1 MMITWIARDGKGS
14 ETIFVRIGVRWDE
27 MGIGKTDK
35 DGVGQEKTHG
45 GWDGV
50 GTVQCTMSLS
60 SKCTGICCVSSGC
73 TRNLKDFE
81 VLRGS
86 N

>member
-45 GWDGV
+45 
-50 GTVQCTMSLS
+50 
-60 SKCTGICCVSSGC
+60 
-73 TRNLKDFE
+73 
-81 VLRGS
+81 
-86 N
+86 